1 MADHRIQVSATEIP
15 QFRRLAAFITEVSVH
30 ADAVADE
37 ELQEIV
43 RQCRIDL
50 LHMMTGPPERIYTR
64 HRADGWP
71 LCPQCGDD
79 ELWSSE
85 NEAMIETI
93 VSCLGCGWRPR

>member
-1 MADHRIQVSATEIP
+1 
-15 QFRRLAAFITEVSVH
+15 
-30 ADAVADE
+30 
-37 ELQEIV
+37 
-43 RQCRIDL
+43 
-50 LHMMTGPPERIYTR
+50 MMTGPPERIYTR

-85 NEAMIETI
+85 NEATIETI